1 MVVRITMHSNNIYV
15 KRQISIFPRN
25 ILTKL
30 RAEYLNQ
37 KLENKIQRHFDHSI
51 LFFKVRR
58 RNYRFQRKLSSI
70 WSLGFNI
77 TILSAATVFGVARM
91 DDDGYD
97 RRKNLQKNYMH
108 NSLIMLVGKTIETC
122 NVEINSWFAVPQA
135 KKFLKK
141 QLKQW

>member
-1 MVVRITMHSNNIYV
+1 MS
-15 KRQISIFPRN
+15 
-25 ILTKL
+25 ILTF
-30 RAEYLNQ
+30 
-37 KLENKIQRHFDHSI
+37 KIVRVCVLPDRFI
-51 LFFKVRR
+51 LFSKRTEI
-58 RNYRFQRKLSSI
+58 LSI
-70 WSLGFNI
+70 YIIVPIFI